1 MVMLSPI
8 NCSSIV
14 STILCVPGGILAG
27 TEIVTLLSVVTVA
40 VASIV
45 IIVII
50 KKGVIFARFFK
61 KNI

>member
-1 MVMLSPI
+1 
-8 NCSSIV
+8 
-14 STILCVPGGILAG
+14 LCVPGGILAG
-27 TEIVTLLSVVTVA
+27 TEIVTLWSVVTVA